1 MRRIM
6 FSLVLMCMLLVPHA
20 VWAGIADADMSNA
33 DSPVKITIQKNNKTA
48 AKSAVAQTELSAVRW
63 ATHVD
68 AVTGAKK
75 LRLVIDATGPVAVN
89 NIMSDASTPGL
100 TVTMKGVS
108 IGKLEDDL
116 ALDGKIAQQVSF
128 STVDGD
134 NSSSKLT
141 IKLPSMIA
149 VGDYKVFTL
158 PSDIKAKKP
167 FRVIV
172 DINQPVPIIDYHFTA
187 GLKNKVIAIDP
198 GHGGSDSGAVGLN
211 KTQEKTITLA
221 VAQKMQV
228 LLEKAGAK
236 VLMTRKNDRDVYGPN
251 ASAVDELNARAMVG
265 NNNKADVFVSIHI
278 NAFTSP
284 SACGTATYYY
294 SKSAYDMLLAQN
306 IQNSLVSVG
315 GLLNR
320 GISSA
325 NFYVIKHTNM
335 PAILAELAFISNPQ
349 EEKLL
354 NSVQF
359 QQQMAQ
365 GLVQGLDSFF
375 TQAAKQGGGV

>member
-1 MRRIM
+1 
-6 FSLVLMCMLLVPHA
+6 
-20 VWAGIADADMSNA
+20 MSNA
-33 DSPVKITIQKNNKTA
+33 KSPLKISVNKTDKTP
-48 AKSAVAQTELSAVRW
+48 AKSVLAQTELSGVRW

-89 NIMSDASTPGL
+89 NIVSDASTPRL

-108 IGKLEDDL
+108 IGKLENDL
-116 ALDGKIAQQVSF
+116 VLDGKIAQQVSF
-128 STVDGD
+128 SAVNGD
-134 NSSSKLT
+134 SSKLT
-141 IKLPSMIA
+141 IELPSMITT
-149 VGDYKVFTL
+149 GDYKVFTL
-158 PSDIKAKKP
+158 PGDVKAKKP

-172 DINQPVPIIDYHFTA
+172 DINQPVPIIEYHFTA
-187 GLKNKVIAIDP
+187 GLKNKVIVIDP
-198 GHGGSDSGAVGLN
+198 GHGGSDSGAIGVN

-236 VLMTRKNDRDVYGPN
+236 VLMTRKNDRDVYGPH
-251 ASAVDELNARAMVG
+251 ASAVDELNARTLVG

-294 SKSAYDMLLAQN
+294 SKSAYDALLAQN
-306 IQNSLVSVG
+306 IQNGLVSAG

-320 GISSA
+320 GISPA
-325 NFYVIKHTNM
+325 NFYVIKRTNM

-365 GLVQGLDSFF
+365 GLVQGLESFF
-375 TQAAKQGGGV
+375 TQAAQQGGGV